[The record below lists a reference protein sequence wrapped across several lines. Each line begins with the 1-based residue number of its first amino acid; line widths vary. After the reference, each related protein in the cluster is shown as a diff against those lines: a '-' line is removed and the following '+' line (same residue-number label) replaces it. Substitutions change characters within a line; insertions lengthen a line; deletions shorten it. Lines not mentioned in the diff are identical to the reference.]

1 MEGEGRGGK
10 RVGEERGRDGM
21 ERKGM
26 KVENPLHQ
34 FLRTPMSLLGKDR
47 LRPHFGP
54 PKKFVL
60 HGLVA
65 ADPR

>member
-47 LRPHFGP
+47 L
-54 PKKFVL
+54 
-60 HGLVA
+60 
-65 ADPR
+65 